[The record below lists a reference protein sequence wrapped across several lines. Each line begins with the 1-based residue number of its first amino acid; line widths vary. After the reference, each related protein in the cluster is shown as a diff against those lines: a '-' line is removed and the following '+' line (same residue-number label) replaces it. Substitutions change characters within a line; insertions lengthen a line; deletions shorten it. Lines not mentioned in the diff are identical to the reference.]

1 MKLPLTPDMAYR
13 FDGLYQWLHRKYE
26 LEMVKLDI
34 AGHSFKLYKVADVDA
49 ALELAAAEGTTGNDL
64 APYWAELWPSARALS
79 DYILNGANMDGKQV
93 LEIGC
98 GLGLV
103 GMACHKAGA
112 DVLLTDLLPDA
123 LRISE
128 LNWIVN
134 FQESPEIASLD
145 WRVPPSGQ
153 AFECIVAADVLYEK
167 QAFLPI
173 LHTFEM
179 LLARDGRILLAEPNR
194 PIAAEFFA
202 LLKARGFSARQFTR
216 EVTTDGR
223 VSTVSIYEIQ
233 RQS

>member
-1 MKLPLTPDMAYR
+1 MAYR
-13 FDGLYQWLHRKYE
+13 FDGLYQWLHRKYQLE
-26 LEMVKLDI
+26 LVTLDI
-34 AGHSFKLYKVADVDA
+34 AGHSFKLYKIADVDA
-49 ALELAAAEGTTGNDL
+49 ALELAAAEGTANDDL

-79 DYILNGANMDGKQV
+79 DYILTEADLDRRHV

-98 GLGLV
+98 GLGLL

-112 DVLLTDLLPDA
+112 EVLLTDLLPDA

-134 FQESPEIASLD
+134 FQESPKIAALD

-153 AFECIVAADVLYEK
+153 SFECIVAADVLYEK

-194 PIAAEFFA
+194 PIASEFFE
-202 LLKARGFSARQFTR
+202 LLKTRGFSSRQSTR
-216 EVTTDGR
+216 EVANDNR